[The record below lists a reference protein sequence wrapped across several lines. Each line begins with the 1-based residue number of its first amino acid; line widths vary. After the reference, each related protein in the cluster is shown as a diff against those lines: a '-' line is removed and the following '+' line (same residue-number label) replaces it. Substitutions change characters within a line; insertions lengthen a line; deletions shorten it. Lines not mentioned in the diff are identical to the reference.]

1 MFDALIRFIR
11 AQYGTNEFIPLH
23 APVFAGNERS
33 YVLQTIDSTF
43 VSSVGPFVDR
53 FEREMAA
60 YTGSPRAVATVNGT
74 AALHAALLLAGVRP
88 GDLVLTQAL
97 TFVATCNAI
106 AYCGAEPVFLDVDRE
121 TLGLS
126 PAGPV
131 ELARG
136 ARSAE

>member
-1 MFDALIRFIR
+1 MFDALIRYIR
-11 AQYGTNEFIPLH
+11 EQYGTNEFIPLH
-23 APVFAGNERS
+23 APVFAGNERG

-53 FEREMAA
+53 FEREIAA

-88 GDLVLTQAL
+88 GDLVITQAL

-106 AYCGAEPVFLDVDRE
+106 SLLRRR
-121 TLGLS
+121 
-126 PAGPV
+126 AGV
-131 ELARG
+131 SGR
-136 ARSAE
+136 